1 MIQILL
7 LIFKIIGWIILGI
20 LGILILLTSIFL
32 IVPVRYQGT
41 LLGEGE
47 LEKLSAS
54 LRFSWLCSLI
64 KGEVCYRNGD
74 FQWKMRLAWKQ
85 LSSEQL
91 EKGSS
96 PESQPTEEPV
106 CQSKKT
112 AEEDSFYKTVQK
124 KETEKQEAI
133 PEKSTEK
140 GSSPESQPT
149 EEPVCQSKKTAEEDS
164 FYKTVQKKETEKQ
177 EAIPEKSTD
186 AYEKKNRKK
195 NPETKQKP
203 GDWIQEKIQQ
213 IKCTFYKI
221 CDMLKSLA
229 KKKDVA
235 MNFLTNETHRA
246 AFSKGLMEICRL
258 IRFLK
263 PTQCEADVEFGFSD
277 PSVTGCVLAGA
288 SLIYPFVGECVDI
301 TPNFDERILKGNA
314 WIKGRIHALYF
325 LIVLWNLLWNK
336 NIRTTI
342 SMCRYYSEF

>member
-112 AEEDSFYKTVQK
+112 SEADSFYKTVQK
-124 KETEKQEAI
+124 KKQ
-133 PEKSTEK
+133 
-140 GSSPESQPT
+140 
-149 EEPVCQSKKTAEEDS
+149 
-164 FYKTVQKKETEKQ
+164 
-177 EAIPEKSTD
+177 
-186 AYEKKNRKK
+186 KNRKQYRK
-195 NPETKQKP
+195 RVPMHTRRKIEK
-203 GDWIQEKIQQ
+203 KIQRQ
-213 IKCTFYKI
+213 SKNRETGSRKKYSRSSVLFIKFVI
-221 CDMLKSLA
+221 CSNHWQR
-229 KKKDVA
+229 KK
-235 MNFLTNETHRA
+235 MWR
-246 AFSKGLMEICRL
+246 
-258 IRFLK
+258 
-263 PTQCEADVEFGFSD
+263 
-277 PSVTGCVLAGA
+277 
-288 SLIYPFVGECVDI
+288 
-301 TPNFDERILKGNA
+301 
-314 WIKGRIHALYF
+314 
-325 LIVLWNLLWNK
+325 
-336 NIRTTI
+336 
-342 SMCRYYSEF
+342 